1 MAMKL
6 SSFLL
11 RLGLAFSFAYAA
23 ADSFINPD
31 AWIGFFPLI
40 IRNLM
45 TPSLLLIAFALLQ
58 AGLALWL
65 ISGKAV
71 FYSAIFSA
79 LILFG
84 IIIVNLGQLE
94 IIFRDVTILFAAL
107 ALAAAE
113 AKAKFL
119 SSPKEN

>member
-1 MAMKL
+1 MKL

-23 ADSFINPD
+23 ADSFIKPD
-31 AWIGFFPLI
+31 NWIGFFPLI

-45 TPSLLLIAFALLQ
+45 SPPLLLIAFALLQ

-71 FYSAIFSA
+71 FYSASLSA
-79 LILFG
+79 LLLFG
-84 IIIVNLGQLE
+84 IIIVNFGQFE

-107 ALAAAE
+107 ALAAAT
-113 AKAKFL
+113 A
-119 SSPKEN
+119 SGRT